1 MKQKFEYDPWLAELL
16 QGARAEHVTGQLVLH
31 LKNGTLVSADWVL
44 RNVQRKVLDA
54 ANKTAY

>member
-1 MKQKFEYDPWLAELL
+1 MKQKLEYDPWLAELL